1 MLGDQIGESTGRR
14 LVRRV
19 VSVEPPTAEISFEDT
34 GSMLGVATSGI
45 GSYTSV
51 VATDGSIY
59 GEGQGLIMTDDGEAI
74 TWKGSGQGKFGA
86 GGAVSYRGMLFY
98 RTASQKLARLN
109 NMCGA
114 FEYDVD
120 ADGNTSAKVW
130 EWK

>member
-1 MLGDQIGESTGRR
+1 
-14 LVRRV
+14 VRRV